1 MMSKRNNKGFSLI
14 ELIIAVAVLALL
26 VSPIIAQV
34 FQTIQTSSRA
44 KERQYVVDNANLVIE
59 YFKANSIK
67 DLTFDGDKGDAVTI
81 SSPPVSTK
89 VNCEIFD
96 DSGDTGVSVTYDVTD
111 YALSNE
117 TLGRENN
124 VYSRTVSM
132 DNLSNKLMEKG
143 YDMRYDVA
151 SGEEGELELTSD
163 NTAVKYDS
171 NNHIVAVLAKVRTEN
186 YIDPNEASLGNIQD
200 IDATKM
206 AIIKGNAIEM
216 DFQFQKSFVG
226 KLVNI
231 VSKKKKQLIANGT
244 YDYYSDTDNL
254 NEAFDSI
261 RQNNDFYRLI
271 KLSVTAKEDGGQP
284 AYYVVRCDVF
294 YKAQY
299 TFLDDSYNDDF
310 SFTVFNQKFYTD
322 ESPDVFF
329 IYEPFIKKTDA
340 NYRSY
345 AANDYIRVVSDDYT
359 SGANGTDPSKVYL
372 IKADSTWAE
381 KIVEGRAIE
390 ASVAAKEADQ
400 YFNYYLTESDGT
412 GVPVNI
418 NISQIG
424 DTVSPTL
431 PLQIITNISY
441 MNDDGNRTIN
451 SDYRST
457 SAYQFTT
464 NVPTDSF
471 IPSMDLGLNQ
481 TCYAYPGGDSD
492 IHGIEEITYPDGST
506 KQAITYPLD
515 DKRTEGRL
523 YSITVRYD
531 NTTRPTDATLYFT
544 GAKGAD

>member
-271 KLSVTAKEDGGQP
+271 KLSVTAKEDGGEP
-284 AYYVVRCDVF
+284 AHYVVRCDVF

-359 SGANGTDPSKVYL
+359 SGANGKDPSKVYL

-381 KIVEGRAIE
+381 KIVEGRAID

-441 MNDDGNRTIN
+441 MNDGGNRTIN